1 MASNPRPP
9 RWTVWRVLRVIVG
22 GLLALFAGGYG
33 FLLVVGFAASP
44 DVLARTLDNGF
55 PLWPLLLLLVLL
67 SFAVAFGGMMMI
79 LAKRR
84 APADL
89 PPDAAN
95 RTEGPS
101 PIRERRVATPPT
113 WTVRAVIHVLLGIV
127 LFGAGAFIAL
137 AAVGLIITSGWEY
150 LFSEAPGLG
159 DSNLTAILTFGTI
172 GAMLIMGG
180 FGLIAERHKPRV
192 PKRPKPSGTAT

>member
-1 MASNPRPP
+1 MARNARPS

-33 FLLVVGFAASP
+33 LLLVVGFAVSP
-44 DVLARTLDNGF
+44 DVLARTADNGF

-67 SFAVAFGGMMMI
+67 SFAVACGGVMMI
-79 LAKRR
+79 LARRR
-84 APADL
+84 APAERV
-89 PPDAAN
+89 PDAAH

-101 PIRERRVATPPT
+101 PMRERRVAPPPT
-113 WTVRAVIHVLLGIV
+113 WTARAVIHVLIGIV

-137 AAVGLIITSGWEY
+137 AAIGLIITSGWEY

-159 DSNLTAILTFGTI
+159 DSNFTAILGFGTI

-180 FGLIAERHKPRV
+180 FGLIAERHKPRA
-192 PKRPKPSGTAT
+192 PKRTKPSGTAT